1 MPSILDLPSE
11 LRHLIWAGLFS
22 KENYS
27 HPKSAYDLLRAS
39 KTIREELAP
48 YLYTTVVFHLQRPH
62 QALHWIFKIGSFN
75 SSCIHRLVLSFDS
88 IQANLP
94 PDDAADIW
102 SSCLGCLPSLET
114 LTYEYD
120 PHKGIRYDST
130 NPILQHPALCSQ
142 FDKALSLNPKLRRGP
157 NKYDHED
164 GILSSFSK
172 LKDRLITHAILAI
185 DDTMPEILVIPF
197 SKLLQI
203 NPKYS
208 LEQNV
213 TCLPPSFFA
222 EHHLHPCRTY
232 LFTEDPQRPS
242 VTLTYRRTHTKLASA
257 PSAPPSPNLPI
268 MLSLLPHLLYLRL
281 GCLTAN
287 SKFLA
292 YLPRTL
298 QTLDVAFTDP
308 LPDRVAQ
315 NLYTLHER
323 CKHLFTLAIVVYP
336 LHDNSDLPDGGRQIN
351 KHTPP
356 ESEEEGEKKEWVPF
370 WKALRDIQAAG
381 VRVWEG
387 EGPGFK
393 RTRGERVDDG

>member
-1 MPSILDLPSE
+1 MPSILDIPSE
-11 LRHLIWAGLFS
+11 LRHLIWADLFS
-22 KENYS
+22 KKNYS
-27 HPKSAYDLLRAS
+27 HPKSAYDLLRTS

-48 YLYTTVVFHLQRPH
+48 YLYTTVVFHLERPH

-75 SSCIHRLVLSFDS
+75 SSCIHRLVLSFRS
-88 IQANLP
+88 IQPNLP
-94 PDDAADIW
+94 HDDAADIW
-102 SSCLGCLPSLET
+102 SACLGCLTSLET

-120 PHKGIRYDST
+120 PHKGIRYDTT
-130 NPILQHPALCSQ
+130 NPIMQHPSLCSQ

-157 NKYDHED
+157 NKYDNED

-197 SKLLQI
+197 GKLLQI

-213 TCLPPSFFA
+213 TCLPSSFFT
-222 EHHLHPCRTY
+222 EHNLHPCRTY

-242 VTLTYRRTHTKLASA
+242 VTLTYRKTPKKLSSSHSPPA
-257 PSAPPSPNLPI
+257 PRSPNLPI

-281 GCLTAN
+281 GCPTTN

-292 YLPRTL
+292 YLPRSL

-308 LPDRVAQ
+308 DPDRVAQ

-323 CKHLFTLAIVVYP
+323 CKYLFTLAIVVFP

-351 KHTPP
+351 KHTPM
-356 ESEEEGEKKEWVPF
+356 ESEEGGEKKEWIPF

-393 RTRGERVDDG
+393 RARGERG